1 MALFIL
7 LNALERNKELLLVS
21 GTFITVRIR
30 IFVRIQGGSGE
41 PGDGSVVVHETVD
54 LGGCLPEL
62 LRGGL
67 RLEDDR
73 GVRGGSPVY
82 SSIYGSVYTD
92 PYIRIR
98 IDPYVKP

>member
-1 MALFIL
+1 MSLI
-7 LNALERNKELLLVS
+7 RTTHVRYDPY
-21 GTFITVRIR
+21 TVRIR
-30 IFVRIQGGSGE
+30 ILVRIKGGSGE

-67 RLEDDR
+67 RLQDER
-73 GVRGGSPVY
+73 GMRGGSPVY
-82 SSIYGSVYTD
+82 SSIYGSVY

-98 IDPYVKP
+98 IGPYVKP